1 MRSCCKLVLVGAFSV
16 IVQLRRLIVY
26 STTHNKVNFHV
37 CRHMTLTD
45 TLERLL
51 LVTDVNKTTT
61 VDPAYIEF
69 ATQESSF
76 LAMVKKRVE

>member
-1 MRSCCKLVLVGAFSV
+1 MNLHF
-16 IVQLRRLIVY
+16 
-26 STTHNKVNFHV
+26 